1 MESDAFERSGHDI
14 DSLSSLR
21 QAGIMRTATVTEASL
36 DFLTVLK
43 WVETGEE
50 VQVLREGKPVAVI
63 SPAPRSVQHPDYL
76 ARLKQTF
83 GEKVLS
89 PEDSEAIRQSN
100 RGER

>member
-1 MESDAFERSGHDI
+1 MK
-14 DSLSSLR
+14 
-21 QAGIMRTATVTEASL
+21 TATVTEVGL
-36 DFLTVLK
+36 DFPRVLK

-50 VQVLREGKPVAVI
+50 VQVVREGKPVAVI
-63 SPAPRSVQHPDYL
+63 SPAPCPVKHPDYL

-89 PEDSEAIRQSN
+89 SEAAAAIRDSN

>member
-1 MESDAFERSGHDI
+1 MK
-14 DSLSSLR
+14 
-21 QAGIMRTATVTEASL
+21 TATVTEVGL
-36 DFLTVLK
+36 DFPKVLK

-50 VQVLREGKPVAVI
+50 VQVVKEGKAVAVI
-63 SPAPRSVQHPDYL
+63 SPPPRPVKHPDYL

-89 PEDSEAIRQSN
+89 TEASTAIRDSN

>member
-1 MESDAFERSGHDI
+1 
-14 DSLSSLR
+14 
-21 QAGIMRTATVTEASL
+21 MRTATVTEVGL

-50 VQVLREGKPVAVI
+50 VQVLREGKTVAVI
-63 SPAPRSVQHPDYL
+63 SPAPRPVKHPDYL

-89 PEDSEAIRQSN
+89 TEASAAIRDSN

>member
-1 MESDAFERSGHDI
+1 MLFRS
-14 DSLSSLR
+14 
-21 QAGIMRTATVTEASL
+21 VTEVGL
-36 DFLTVLK
+36 DFPRVLE

-50 VQVLREGKPVAVI
+50 VQVMREGKPVAVI
-63 SPAPRSVQHPDYL
+63 SPAPRPVKHPDYL

-89 PEDSEAIRQSN
+89 PEASAAIRNLN